1 MRTYVVASNLA
12 TKSRLVKRVVTSP
25 GAWLVGSSSDPR
37 EAVDVAQTTQP
48 EVIVAGIEP
57 EQTVDPWMLSEIRNS
72 VPGAMIV
79 AVVDDPAGV
88 LAQYCR
94 AAGADHVIDSR
105 DDREGL
111 HRVLA
116 SVVAQARTEKPH
128 ERPTDPRAEPAEAVP
143 GIDPHETS
151 RALAELRQVSV
162 DDCDAILCDIVS
174 ATRRVTFVSLG
185 AERLLGFKLEWWL
198 QNPNFFRDVI
208 EEEDREGVFR
218 LLDMVAADGASRTLE
233 LRVNTANGGSVWL
246 KGRAMRAGAD
256 KGSGTVRC
264 FLTDITEFKL
274 AQARLAAATT
284 RDPVTGFINRTALK
298 ELLGQKIAEAGR
310 RGESV
315 AALILT
321 IDRFRLLRDSL
332 GSEMS
337 DQVLIGLGG
346 RVRSALGEADILCR
360 HGDDEFAIV
369 LDDARGDESIACVAT
384 RLLRGIADPIEI
396 GAEEFRLTCS
406 IGIALCPPNGR
417 DADMLLRSAAAAAYV
432 ARHGGGN
439 AFRFFA
445 PDMNDRAEQRF
456 GLERDLRRAIERG
469 EFELNYQPQMDA
481 EGTALV
487 GAEALL
493 RWKHPQRGEIEPS
506 RFIPLAEEVGLITD
520 IGEWVASEVTRQMAL
535 WWRDGLAVPRVAI
548 NVSCAQFRNGFVD
561 HLALC
566 LEEHGVRPDRIEVEI
581 TESLMMEDLPEVSR
595 AMARLRAMGVRIAID
610 DFGTGYSS
618 LAVLQRL
625 APDALKIDRQFADSV
640 DTHPAGGAIVKAI
653 VGMADALGL
662 EVVAEGVETQA
673 QFRSLAQLG
682 CTLFQGRLWSMPA
695 SAAQFGARFLGSPP
709 VEVPAPT

>member
-1 MRTYVVASNLA
+1 MKLALLGSNGQLGQDILARADRRFEIVPVTRAQLDVTDGEALARLLPSLDADVVVNATSYHRTDEAEDQAGLAVAVNAHAVQRMAEVCARSGIRFVHVSTDYVFSGIDRRQPYTETDAPGPLNVYGASKLMGESLAAISAPDALVLRVASLFGVA
-12 TKSRLVKRVVTSP
+12 
-25 GAWLVGSSSDPR
+25 GSSGKGGNFVETMLRLAR
-37 EAVDVAQTTQP
+37 ERG
-48 EVIVAGIEP
+48 EV
-57 EQTVDPWMLSEIRNS
+57 R
-72 VPGAMIV
+72 
-79 AVVDDPAGV
+79 VVDDIVMSPTSTADLAG
-88 LAQYCR
+88 
-94 AAGADHVIDSR
+94 
-105 DDREGL
+105 
-111 HRVLA
+111 
-116 SVVAQARTEKPH
+116 
-128 ERPTDPRAEPAEAVP
+128 
-143 GIDPHETS
+143 
-151 RALAELRQVSV
+151 
-162 DDCDAILCDIVS
+162 
-174 ATRRVTFVSLG
+174 
-185 AERLLGFKLEWWL
+185 W
-198 QNPNFFRDVI
+198 
-208 EEEDREGVFR
+208 

-233 LRVNTANGGSVWL
+233 LRMNTANGGSVWL

-595 AMARLRAMGVRIAID
+595 AMTRLRAMGVRIAID

-695 SAAQFGARFLGSPP
+695 SAAQFGARFLGSSPM
-709 VEVPAPT
+709 EVPVRA